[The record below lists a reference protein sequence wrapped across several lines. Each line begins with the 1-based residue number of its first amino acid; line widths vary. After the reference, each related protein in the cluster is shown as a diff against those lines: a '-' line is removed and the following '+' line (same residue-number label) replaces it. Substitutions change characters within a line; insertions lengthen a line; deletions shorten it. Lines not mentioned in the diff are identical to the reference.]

1 MASPRKRRAVK
12 RAILKAREPVVEEDP
27 TDTTT
32 VEKVKEVVKKVK
44 RKGKKLLK
52 KLLGKE
58 QR

>member
-12 RAILKAREPVVEEDP
+12 RAILKARKSAVVEEEN
-27 TDTTT
+27 TT
-32 VEKVKEVVKKVK
+32 VEKVKEVVKKAK

-58 QR
+58 